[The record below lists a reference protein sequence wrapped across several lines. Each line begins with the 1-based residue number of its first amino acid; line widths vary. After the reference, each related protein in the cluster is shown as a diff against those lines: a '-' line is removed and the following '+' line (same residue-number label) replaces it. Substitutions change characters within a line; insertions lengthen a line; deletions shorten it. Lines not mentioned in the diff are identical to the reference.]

1 MDERA
6 PAPDWRQLAAQRLGR
21 LKLAPEERREVI
33 AEVAAHLDDCYRELC
48 AAGSPDPEGYALAR
62 VPDWKALGRK
72 IQASKEDPMNFP
84 RRVFVPGLMA
94 LVLAQALMST
104 SHHLLVPL
112 FGVPTAWQFKWSVPA
127 YYVPWLLALPLA
139 VALGSWLS
147 RRAGG
152 RPGQRFTAALF
163 PAFFAPVAM
172 VALVIRVTFFVPQ
185 DALETFNFFEW
196 LLAWVLL
203 PALACGIGAMP
214 LLSGAARE
222 AEQTPPTHPASA

>member
-1 MDERA
+1 MAERA
-6 PAPDWRQLAAQRLGR
+6 PAPDWRQLAAERLGR
-21 LKLAPEERREVI
+21 IQLVPEERREVI
-33 AEVAAHLDDCYRELC
+33 AEVAAHLEDCYRALC
-48 AAGSPDPEGYALAR
+48 AAGRPDPEGYALAR

-112 FGVPTAWQFKWSVPA
+112 FGIPTAWQFKWSVPA

-139 VALGSWLS
+139 GALGAWLS

-163 PAFFAPVAM
+163 PAFFAPVAL
-172 VALVIRVTFFVPQ
+172 VALVIRVLFFVPQ
-185 DALETFNFFEW
+185 DAIGPFNFLEF
-196 LLAWVLL
+196 LLAWVVL
-203 PALACGIGAMP
+203 PALACTLGALP
-214 LLSGAARE
+214 LLSGAAHQ
-222 AEQTPPTHPASA
+222 AESSPPTHPASA